1 MLEAVIC
8 APPGQ
13 LNRAAGDT
21 GVQPTSSPP
30 SRACKPPCP
39 GVKAALR
46 ALRQDKTRAGLS
58 PKHCTVLME
67 L

>member
-1 MLEAVIC
+1 MEEVIC

-21 GVQPTSSPP
+21 GVQPASSPP
-30 SRACKPPCP
+30 SRARKLPCP

-58 PKHCTVLME
+58 PKHCAVLLE